1 MTSHGAFDNVVLYD
15 GVCRLC
21 TGSVAFVLRHEEN
34 QALRFATLQSAA
46 GMRLMQEF
54 GIDPTQMKTFVV
66 IADGRAYVRSDAA
79 IRVAHFLRGAW
90 KLLGVVRI
98 VPRSIR
104 DYAYDVVARNRY
116 RWFGR
121 HDACIVP
128 TPELRRR
135 FIDR

>member
-1 MTSHGAFDNVVLYD
+1 
-15 GVCRLC
+15 
-21 TGSVAFVLRHEEN
+21 
-34 QALRFATLQSAA
+34 LQSSA

-66 IADGRAYVRSDAA
+66 IADGRAYARSDAA
-79 IRVAHFLRGAW
+79 IRVARFLRGAW

-98 VPRSIR
+98 VPRPIR

-128 TPELRRR
+128 TPELRKR
-135 FIDR
+135 FIDE

>member
-1 MTSHGAFDNVVLYD
+1 
-15 GVCRLC
+15 
-21 TGSVAFVLRHEEN
+21 
-34 QALRFATLQSAA
+34 
-46 GMRLMQEF
+46 MRLMQKF

-79 IRVAHFLRGAW
+79 IRVARFLRGAW

-128 TPELRRR
+128 TPELQRR
-135 FIDR
+135 FIDE

>member
-1 MTSHGAFDNVVLYD
+1 
-15 GVCRLC
+15 
-21 TGSVAFVLRHEEN
+21 
-34 QALRFATLQSAA
+34 
-46 GMRLMQEF
+46 MQEF

-90 KLLGVVRI
+90 KLLSMLKI
-98 VPRSIR
+98 IPRPMR

-128 TPELRRR
+128 TPELRKR

>member
-1 MTSHGAFDNVVLYD
+1 LIFD
-15 GVCRLC
+15 GVCKLC

-34 QALRFATLQSAA
+34 QALRFAPLQSPA

-66 IADGRAYVRSDAA
+66 IADGRAYARSDAA
-79 IRVAHFLRGAW
+79 IRVARFLRGAW

-98 VPRSIR
+98 VPRPIR

-128 TPELRRR
+128 TPELRKR
-135 FIDR
+135 FIDE

>member
-1 MTSHGAFDNVVLYD
+1 
-15 GVCRLC
+15 
-21 TGSVAFVLRHEEN
+21 
-34 QALRFATLQSAA
+34 
-46 GMRLMQEF
+46 MRLMQEF

-79 IRVAHFLRGAW
+79 IRVARLLRGAW
-90 KLLGVVRI
+90 KLLSMLKI
-98 VPRSIR
+98 IPRPIR

-128 TPELRRR
+128 TPELGKR
-135 FIDR
+135 FIDE